1 MKNSGFTIINNDIL
15 RDDNL
20 NIYEKY
26 FLMALKSFDHKDI
39 GEVYPTYE
47 TLMKLFGTTK
57 RNTIAK
63 LIKSLKD
70 KNYIIVM
77 KKNRANCYKFIKDY
91 LVVNTKEDKSDNISS
106 LKDTTTSNPKDTVN
120 SNSRDTNISKND
132 NISSLKD
139 TSTSNPEDTS
149 NSNLGDTDINKNTNI
164 SSLKD
169 TSTSNPKDTVN
180 SNQEDTDIN
189 KNDNISSL
197 KDTTTSNLKDTG
209 NSNQE
214 DTDISKNDNISSLK
228 DTSTSN
234 PKDTVNSNQEDTNIN
249 KNNNI
254 SSLKDTSTSNLKDTS
269 NSIPVD
275 TLKIKEKNTKEK
287 YIIILNAWND
297 TDIYNEDCLNTKIK
311 NSITMA
317 LRRHTLEEILTSIKN
332 YQEVYYSDYYY
343 DYTWSLQTFLV
354 KPNGLKKFLSEGE
367 IWTDYKATQKK
378 PKKEEFNISDFI
390 D

>member
-91 LVVNTKEDKSDNISS
+91 LVVNTKGDKNDNISS

-120 SNSRDTNISKND
+120 SNQEDTDINKND
-132 NISSLKD
+132 KISSLKD
-139 TSTSNPEDTS
+139 TTTSN
-149 NSNLGDTDINKNTNI
+149 
-164 SSLKD
+164 LKD
-169 TSTSNPKDTVN
+169 TGN

-197 KDTTTSNLKDTG
+197 KDTTTSNPG
-209 NSNQE
+209 
-214 DTDISKNDNISSLK
+214 
-228 DTSTSN
+228 
-234 PKDTVNSNQEDTNIN
+234 
-249 KNNNI
+249 
-254 SSLKDTSTSNLKDTS
+254 DTS

>member
-91 LVVNTKEDKSDNISS
+91 LVVNTKGD
-106 LKDTTTSNPKDTVN
+106 
-120 SNSRDTNISKND
+120 KND

-139 TSTSNPEDTS
+139 TT
-149 NSNLGDTDINKNTNI
+149 
-164 SSLKD
+164 
-169 TSTSNPKDTVN
+169 TSNPKDTVN

-197 KDTTTSNLKDTG
+197 KDTTTSNSKDTG

-214 DTDISKNDNISSLK
+214 DTDINKNNNISSLK
-228 DTSTSN
+228 GTTTSN
-234 PKDTVNSNQEDTNIN
+234 LGDTGNSNSRDTDIS
-249 KNNNI
+249 KNDNI

-287 YIIILNAWND
+287 YIIIFNAWND